1 MRLAIQKAREGIR
14 RGQTPFGACLV
25 KNGKIISCAHNRV
38 WNTTDITAHA
48 EIQALREACLRLR
61 TIDLAGSVIY
71 STCEPCPMCFSACH
85 WARISKIICGTRIQD
100 ARAIGFNELA
110 IPSRKMAVSGK
121 SPVRIVGNFMRRENL
136 ALFKTWR
143 LRKNKRAY

>member
-1 MRLAIQKAREGIR
+1 MRLAIKKAWEGVR

-25 KNGKIISCAHNRV
+25 KNGKVVSCVHNRV
-38 WNTTDITAHA
+38 WKTMDITAHA
-48 EIQALREACLRLR
+48 EIQAIREACLRLR
-61 TIDLAGSVIY
+61 TIDLSGSVIY

-85 WARISKIICGTRIQD
+85 WARISKIIYGTRIQD
-100 ARAIGFNELA
+100 ARTIGFNELA
-110 IPSRKMAVSGK
+110 IPSRKMAACGK